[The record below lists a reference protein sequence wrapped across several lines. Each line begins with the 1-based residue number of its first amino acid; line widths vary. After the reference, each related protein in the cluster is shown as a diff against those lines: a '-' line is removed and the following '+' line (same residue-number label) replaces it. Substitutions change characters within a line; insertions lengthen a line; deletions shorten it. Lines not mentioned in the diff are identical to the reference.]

1 MMATTLTWI
10 FADQLE
16 NKPKRR
22 HAVAGR
28 HHFAFSD
35 VRRSFTELA
44 MRENFNRVLP
54 IPRKTQ
60 QNAFVSALLRM
71 VARNFR

>member
-1 MMATTLTWI
+1 MATTLTWI

-44 MRENFNRVLP
+44 MSDNFNRVFP
-54 IPRKTQ
+54 IPRKAQ
-60 QNAFVSALLRM
+60 QNSCVSALLRM
-71 VARNFR
+71 VTWNF